1 MGLPWGMW
9 FNSLVLHR
17 RIAMLVRDPTLTL
30 SGLHVRC
37 VHGFAFRAPLLSQVN
52 GKHHNGQHREEFFL
66 PVLDAFEPEMNCP
79 QISTS

>member
-17 RIAMLVRDPTLTL
+17 RIARLVRDPTLTL
-30 SGLHVRC
+30 SGLSVRC

-52 GKHHNGQHREEFFL
+52 GKH
-66 PVLDAFEPEMNCP
+66 PMD
-79 QISTS
+79 STAKNSFYQFWMLSNQK